1 MKKAVHFGAGNIGRG
16 FIAPVLQENEYE
28 VTFVDINNELIQQI
42 NNLNQYNI
50 TSLSLENSTSKIVE
64 NVYGIDLNDNSKLKE
79 KISEADLITTSV
91 GPKFVSDIFT
101 NISKINTD
109 KKQVFIA
116 FENMY
121 RASTNNSNKRY
132 RDQLI
137 LIDAVVDKIVP
148 PQKTISLDVVV
159 EEYGSI
165 ILDEEVNSKPL
176 NESDIVS
183 YRNYENEF
191 YKKLWLLNGLHLK
204 LAYFGLSKNLSFIH
218 EVFSSESGRN
228 FASQC
233 IDSLAIAY
241 NLYSK
246 SNENLEKFKEI
257 ILSRFSL
264 PELQDEVARVARNP
278 EIKFSTNER
287 FEKPLSYL
295 ISENKDI
302 ETFKTILNIIFEN
315 NFEEVEGFSEFK
327 SNQLSKGKSS
337 FYNEFWNI
345 DSYSKKYIDGLGI

>member
-1 MKKAVHFGAGNIGRG
+1 
-16 FIAPVLQENEYE
+16 
-28 VTFVDINNELIQQI
+28 
-42 NNLNQYNI
+42 
-50 TSLSLENSTSKIVE
+50 
-64 NVYGIDLNDNSKLKE
+64 
-79 KISEADLITTSV
+79 
-91 GPKFVSDIFT
+91 
-101 NISKINTD
+101 
-109 KKQVFIA
+109 
-116 FENMY
+116 MY

-218 EVFSSESGRN
+218 EVFSSELGRN
-228 FASQC
+228 FASQS
-233 IDSLAIAY
+233 IDSLATAY

-264 PELQDEVARVARNP
+264 PELQDEVA
-278 EIKFSTNER
+278 
-287 FEKPLSYL
+287 LSL
-295 ISENKDI
+295 IHI
-302 ETFKTILNIIFEN
+302 
-315 NFEEVEGFSEFK
+315 
-327 SNQLSKGKSS
+327 
-337 FYNEFWNI
+337 
-345 DSYSKKYIDGLGI
+345 

>member
-50 TSLSLENSTSKIVE
+50 TSLGLENSRNKIVE
-64 NVYGIDLNDNSKLKE
+64 NVYGIDLNDNLKLKE

-132 RDQLI
+132 QDQLI

-165 ILDEEVNSKPL
+165 ILDEEVNSKP
-176 NESDIVS
+176 
-183 YRNYENEF
+183 
-191 YKKLWLLNGLHLK
+191 
-204 LAYFGLSKNLSFIH
+204 
-218 EVFSSESGRN
+218 
-228 FASQC
+228 
-233 IDSLAIAY
+233 
-241 NLYSK
+241 
-246 SNENLEKFKEI
+246 
-257 ILSRFSL
+257 
-264 PELQDEVARVARNP
+264 
-278 EIKFSTNER
+278 
-287 FEKPLSYL
+287 
-295 ISENKDI
+295 
-302 ETFKTILNIIFEN
+302 
-315 NFEEVEGFSEFK
+315 
-327 SNQLSKGKSS
+327 
-337 FYNEFWNI
+337 
-345 DSYSKKYIDGLGI
+345 